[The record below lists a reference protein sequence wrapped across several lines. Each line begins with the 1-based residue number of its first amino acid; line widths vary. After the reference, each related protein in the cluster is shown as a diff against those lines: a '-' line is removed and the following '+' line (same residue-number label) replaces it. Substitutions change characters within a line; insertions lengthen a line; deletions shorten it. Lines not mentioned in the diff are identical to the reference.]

1 MKAVVPDALLLAAGE
16 SIRMGRHKALLRFD
30 ERNTFL
36 EQCLAVFVAFGCE
49 NIVIVMNE
57 SLSKSIKEVQLK
69 IPENV
74 VACIN
79 KKPSTGRFSSVLTGL
94 QQLKCNKPLFI
105 HNVDNPFVSL
115 SVLEKLASEI
125 NTSDFAVP
133 IFEGNGGHPLLVS
146 ASLAAMLKN
155 EEDIFINLKTFLK
168 AYQKQAV
175 NVIDRRVLA
184 NINDENDYLKWF

>member
-69 IPENV
+69 IPEN
-74 VACIN
+74 CILCVN
-79 KKPSTGRFSSVLTGL
+79 PKPSEGRFSSVLTGL

-115 SVLEKLASEI
+115 NVLEQLSSSLKE
-125 NTSDFAVP
+125 SDYAVP
-133 IFEGNGGHPLLVS
+133 VYEDMGGHPLLVS
-146 ASLAAMLKN
+146 ARLARILKN
-155 EEDIFINLKTFLK
+155 EKDITINLKSFLK
-168 AYQKQAV
+168 EFQKQTV
-175 NVIDRRVLA
+175 SVTDRKVLA
-184 NINDENDYLKWF
+184 NINDEKNYLKWF

>member
-1 MKAVVPDALLLAAGE
+1 MKAVVPDVLLLAAGE

-36 EQCLAVFVAFGCE
+36 EQCLEVFVAFGCE
-49 NIVIVMNE
+49 NIVVVINE
-57 SLSKSIKEVQLK
+57 SLSKNIKEVQLK
-69 IPENV
+69 IPENCIL
-74 VACIN
+74 CIN
-79 KKPSTGRFSSVLTGL
+79 PKPSEGRFSSVLTGL
-94 QQLKCNKPLFI
+94 QQLKCNKSLFI

-115 SVLEKLASEI
+115 SVLEKLTSEI

-133 IFEGNGGHPLLVS
+133 IFECNGGHPLLVS
-146 ASLAAMLKN
+146 ASLTAMLKN
-155 EEDIFINLKTFLK
+155 EADISINLKTYLN

-175 NVIDRRVLA
+175 NVTDRRVLA

>member
-1 MKAVVPDALLLAAGE
+1 MKAVVPDVLLLAAGE
-16 SIRMGRHKALLRFD
+16 SIRMGSHKALLRFD

-36 EQCLAVFVAFGCE
+36 EQCLEVFVAFGCE
-49 NIVIVMNE
+49 NIVVVINE
-57 SLSKSIKEVQLK
+57 SLSKNIKEVQLK

-74 VACIN
+74 VVCIN
-79 KKPSTGRFSSVLTGL
+79 KKPSAGRFSSVLTGL

-115 SVLEKLASEI
+115 NVLALLSSSFKEH
-125 NTSDFAVP
+125 DYAVP
-133 IFEGNGGHPLLVS
+133 VYEEMGGHPLLVS

-155 EEDIFINLKTFLK
+155 EEDISINLKTYLK

-175 NVIDRRVLA
+175 NVTDRRVLA